1 MPEETGLP
9 DQITADHIVA
19 ANVRI
24 WRKRRSLTLKDLAD
38 RLTRYTGTK
47 RTPQTIGEW
56 EYSATKVRARP
67 TSAQELIALTDIFG
81 IALTMLF
88 IAPTEYKDIPVRGAD
103 DEWVGTSWLA
113 SVATKGGDLTT
124 AWRLLQL
131 NDGLGRD

>member
-1 MPEETGLP
+1 MPEDAGLP

-19 ANVRI
+19 ANVRL
-24 WRKRRSLTLKDLAD
+24 WRHQRGLTLNDLAD

-67 TSAQELIALTDIFG
+67 TSAQELIALADIFG

-88 IAPTEYKDIPVRGAD
+88 IAPTKYKNIPVRGAD
-103 DEWVGTSWLA
+103 DKRVGTSWLA
-113 SVATKGGDLTT
+113 DVATAGGDMTT
-124 AWRLLQL
+124 AWRFLQL
-131 NDGLGRD
+131 NDGIESD